1 MHHTIDIGSVKMP
14 ITRLKSLGYFTASIT
29 KQGNVK
35 EYLKSCQKPVFSS
48 NTLFFC
54 EASPASEPQYRDQ
67 CCSCER
73 DLYDRVPMAGIS
85 TPLLSLK
92 LGTDIDD
99 GVDQIENSQNVNIG
113 GKQTLT
119 QSWNIQMYGTIH
131 NDNICVVSVSNSHRV
146 MLLS

>member
-1 MHHTIDIGSVKMP
+1 MHHTIHIGGVKMS
-14 ITRLKSLGYFTASIT
+14 ITRLKSLGQFRVPEI
-29 KQGNVK
+29 KQGNAK
-35 EYLKSCQKPVFSS
+35 EYLESRQKPVFSS
-48 NTLFFC
+48 NALFFC
-54 EASPASEPQYRDQ
+54 EASPASEPQYCDQ
-67 CCSCER
+67 CYSCER

-85 TPLLSLK
+85 TLLLSLK